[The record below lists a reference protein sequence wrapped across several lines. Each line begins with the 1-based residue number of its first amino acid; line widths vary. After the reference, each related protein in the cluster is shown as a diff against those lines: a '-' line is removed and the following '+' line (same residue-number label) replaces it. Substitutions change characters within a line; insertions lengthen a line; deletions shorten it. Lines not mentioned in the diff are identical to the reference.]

1 MGSVVSS
8 STNTHPILKQLPI
21 SYFETIAFTD
31 QEFEETSPQVGRMM
45 TLAQYQ
51 KHRSDPANGP
61 VLGPEEAATK
71 FQEVR
76 GAI

>member
-1 MGSVVSS
+1 MTRRTDG
-8 STNTHPILKQLPI
+8 KRGEQLHKHTPLGN
-21 SYFETIAFTD
+21 
-31 QEFEETSPQVGRMM
+31 TSPQVGRMM

>member
-1 MGSVVSS
+1 
-8 STNTHPILKQLPI
+8 
-21 SYFETIAFTD
+21 
-31 QEFEETSPQVGRMM
+31 MM

-51 KHRSDPANGP
+51 KHRSDSANGP